1 MAPVRLITTLMI
13 LTLAVPALAIVVTPT
28 EPVFHTG
35 DMIEFSVLN
44 DGSRTIHFSSSVP
57 FVLHNL
63 DTNEVFSF
71 IGLTIVIPLET
82 GSTSSFGVSS
92 EKLTLGTYEIILRYY
107 DDGWNRF
114 TATGTFEFEVGTDV
128 PPHSIGQMKFRFQ
141 K

>member
-44 DGSRTIHFSSSVP
+44 DSFRTIHFPSSAP

-71 IGLTIVIPLET
+71 IGLTIVIPLEP
-82 GSTSSFGVSS
+82 GSTSWFGVSS
-92 EKLTLGTYEIILRYY
+92 EELTLGTYEIILRYY

-114 TATGTFEFEVGTDV
+114 VATGEFVLKAIVDV
-128 PPHSIGQMKFRFQ
+128 PASSMGLLKSRFQ